1 MAVRR
6 RITGKQAMRDVDV
19 LCSRIGRRGRFVP
32 DFDEYVLV
40 TLFVPADE
48 TYSGIRQK
56 LEQHLGIRTVRHH
69 WGIDGPDGSDK
80 IMDDEQRLDVYD
92 IFEKGGVHAL
102 CLLRGEHEH
111 HAPQAQR
118 RDLHSGRRPFGPY
131 RAHG

>member
-19 LCSRIGRRGRFVP
+19 LCSRHGRRGRFVE
-32 DFDEYVLV
+32 DYGFVDEDILV

-69 WGIDGPDGSDK
+69 
-80 IMDDEQRLDVYD
+80 
-92 IFEKGGVHAL
+92 
-102 CLLRGEHEH
+102 
-111 HAPQAQR
+111 
-118 RDLHSGRRPFGPY
+118 
-131 RAHG
+131 